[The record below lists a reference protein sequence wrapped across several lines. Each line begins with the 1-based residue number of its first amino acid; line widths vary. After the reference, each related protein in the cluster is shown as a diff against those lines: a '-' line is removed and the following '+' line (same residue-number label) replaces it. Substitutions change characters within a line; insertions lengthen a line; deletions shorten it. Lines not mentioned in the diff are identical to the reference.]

1 MTDGIRRM
9 SPFGSPK
16 REEQHE
22 RTRRRTGGVASS
34 HVDPPQDGTG
44 ARVQRH
50 RRLRNRSPLRPP
62 RRMEDPAS
70 LVSVPPPTALREV
83 RLSGFPEAL
92 VEVRRHRVGSG
103 GRRVPD
109 AAPAGFSD
117 ARFIVKPAYSLGP
130 HSVSPLRRLAGGCA
144 PCDPP
149 NANGAP

>member
-1 MTDGIRRM
+1 MADGIRRM

-34 HVDPPQDGTG
+34 QVDPPQDGTG

-62 RRMEDPAS
+62 GRTEDPAS

-92 VEVRRHRVGSG
+92 VDVRRHRVGGG

-109 AAPAGFSD
+109 AASTGLSD
-117 ARFIVKPAYSLGP
+117 ARFVIQPAYSLGP
-130 HSVSPLRRLAGGCA
+130 HCVSPLRRLAGGLA
-144 PCDPP
+144 PSDPRTG
-149 NANGAP
+149 NGAP